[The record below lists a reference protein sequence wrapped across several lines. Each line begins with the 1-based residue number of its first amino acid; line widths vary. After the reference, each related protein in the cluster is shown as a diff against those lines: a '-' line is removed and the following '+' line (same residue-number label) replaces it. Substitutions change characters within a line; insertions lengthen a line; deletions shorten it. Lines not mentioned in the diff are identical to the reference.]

1 MTRVLHIPT
10 SGVNAGGI
18 TKFIVDT
25 IRELCDDAEL
35 DFHVLSPKPVEHRY
49 RRLLE
54 ELGATVVHIA
64 GRTSRPL
71 RYRKA
76 LAAYLRDEA
85 IDLVHVH
92 GSSALMAVELQ
103 TARQAGVE
111 VRVAHSHNITCDHQ
125 ILHRVLNPT
134 FQRSYTHALACS
146 EPAGEWLFGRHDFS
160 VLYNGVDL
168 PRFAFSPEVRAQV
181 RRDLGLEET
190 DFVLGH
196 IGHFNE
202 QKNHE
207 FLVQVFAQVRRREPH
222 AKLVLIGSGSLEDA
236 VRFQVVQLGLADA
249 VTFVGNVSD
258 PERWMSA
265 MDAFVLPSRF
275 EGFSIVLAETQANA
289 LMAFTSTQTPLTVA
303 KTDRVRYLPLE
314 MSASEWAEQILA
326 ARGCERR
333 LSEADSYA
341 LQVFDSQEIAREL
354 KDFYAAA
361 ESVQGSR
368 EAGRAAAGG
377 QAAAGGRTMA
387 AGEGRED

>member
-1 MTRVLHIPT
+1 MRVLHIPT

-18 TKFIVDT
+18 TAFIVDT
-25 IRELCDDAEL
+25 IRELHDDTTL
-35 DFHVLSPKPVEHRY
+35 DFHVLSPKPIEHRY

-54 ELGATVVHIA
+54 ELGATVVHIP
-64 GRTSRPL
+64 GRTSHPL

-76 LAAYLRDEA
+76 LAEYLRTEV

-92 GSSALMAVELQ
+92 GSSALMALELQ
-103 TARQAGVE
+103 TARQAGVQ
-111 VRVAHSHNITCDHQ
+111 VRLAHSHNITCDHQ
-125 ILHRVLNPT
+125 VLHRLLNPT
-134 FQRSYTHALACS
+134 FQRAYTHALACS
-146 EPAGEWLFGRHDFS
+146 EPAGEWLFGRNDFS
-160 VLYNGVDL
+160 VIYNGVDL
-168 PRFAFSPEVRAQV
+168 PRFAFSQEDRAQV
-181 RRDLGLEET
+181 RRELGLEEE

-207 FLVQVFAQVRRREPH
+207 FLIQVFAQVRRREPR

-236 VRFQVVQLGLADA
+236 VRFQVAQLGLAEA

-289 LMAFTSTQTPLTVA
+289 LMAFTSTQTPQTVA
-303 KTDRVRYLPLE
+303 KTDRVRYLSLE
-314 MSASEWAEQILA
+314 APASEWAEQILA
-326 ARGCERR
+326 ARSRERR
-333 LSEADSYA
+333 LSESDSYA
-341 LQVFDSQEIAREL
+341 LQVFDSRTIAEEL

-361 ESVQGSR
+361 AR
-368 EAGRAAAGG
+368 RKA
-377 QAAAGGRTMA
+377 
-387 AGEGRED
+387 